1 MNVSEQTDKLQ
12 IEIDKKR
19 QEIRQD
25 NYSMSIGEWMSLYQ
39 QGEVEIHPEFQRF
52 FRWNEYQKTRL
63 IESIVLGFPIPPIF
77 VSQQEDGIWDIVD
90 GLQRLSTIY
99 QFVGLLKDE
108 GGKVVDRLTLKATK
122 YLPSLEGKMWE
133 DPEHP
138 EGSDIGLT
146 PAQRLLIKRTK
157 INVNI
162 LQKESDPSAKYELFQ
177 RLNTG
182 GSIAN
187 AQEIRSCILVSLNP
201 NLYRWMKELSTNEDF
216 QSCIALNESA
226 LEEQYDI
233 EILSRFLVLRTI
245 DPADL
250 KKLSDVDNFFTDKM
264 TDIAK
269 DASYDLEEES
279 RVFTKTFEL
288 LNKCT
293 AGESFRKYDL
303 NKKKFSGGFLL
314 APFEAIAL
322 GIGYNYES
330 SASDPIDG
338 LDYSFYQT
346 KQVII
351 DEQLLKRR
359 NMIEHGESLPYLS
372 LDREEYRELQGQI
385 LGMMEDFRTQVEN
398 HAAQELYRR

>member
-1 MNVSEQTDKLQ
+1 MNISEQTDKLQ
-12 IEIDKKR
+12 VEIDKKR

-52 FRWNEYQKTRL
+52 FRWNDYQKTRL

-77 VSQQEDGIWDIVD
+77 ISQQEDGIWDIVD

-108 GGKVVDRLTLKATK
+108 DGKTVDRLILKATK

-138 EGSDIGLT
+138 EGSHIGLT

-157 INVNI
+157 VNVNI

-245 DPADL
+245 DPANL
-250 KKLSDVDNFFTDKM
+250 KKLGDVDNFFTDKM

-269 DASYDLEEES
+269 DTDYDLQEES
-279 RVFTKTFEL
+279 YAFTKTFEL

-293 AGESFRKYDL
+293 SGESFRKYDL
-303 NKKKFSGGFLL
+303 NKNKFSGGFLL

-330 SASDPIDG
+330 STNDPTDLREKIISLWSNTEYTSAFGRGKDAS
-338 LDYSFYQT
+338 S
-346 KQVII
+346 
-351 DEQLLKRR
+351 R
-359 NMIEHGESLPYLS
+359 LPKL
-372 LDREEYRELQGQI
+372 I
-385 LGMMEDFRTQVEN
+385 PLGRKFFSI
-398 HAAQELYRR
+398 

>member
-1 MNVSEQTDKLQ
+1 MNAIEQTNSLQ

-108 GGKVVDRLTLKATK
+108 DGKLVKSLTLKATK
-122 YLPSLEGKMWE
+122 YLPSLEGKRWE

-138 EGSDIGLT
+138 EGSNTGMT

-201 NLYRWMKELSTNEDF
+201 NLYKWMKELSTNEDF
-216 QSCIALNESA
+216 QSCIALNEKA

-245 DPADL
+245 DIANL
-250 KKLSDVDNFFTDKM
+250 KKLGDIDNFFTDGMSK
-264 TDIAK
+264 IAK
-269 DASYDLEEES
+269 DNTYDLQEEA
-279 RVFTKTFEL
+279 RAFTTIFAL
-288 LNKCT
+288 LNKYT
-293 AGESFRKYDL
+293 GGESFRKYDL

-322 GIGYNYES
+322 GIGYNYEAYTS
-330 SASDPIDG
+330 DSIDIRDKIISLWSNSEYTSAFGRGKDAS
-338 LDYSFYQT
+338 T
-346 KQVII
+346 
-351 DEQLLKRR
+351 R
-359 NMIEHGESLPYLS
+359 LPKLIP
-372 LDREEYRELQGQI
+372 LGREFFAL
-385 LGMMEDFRTQVEN
+385 
-398 HAAQELYRR
+398 

>member
-1 MNVSEQTDKLQ
+1 MNIREQTDKLQ
-12 IEIDKKR
+12 VEIDKKR

-99 QFVGLLKDE
+99 QFVGLLKGED
-108 GGKVVDRLTLKATK
+108 GKVVDRLILKATK
-122 YLPSLEGKMWE
+122 YLPSLEGKIWE

-138 EGSDIGLT
+138 AGSDIGLT

-216 QSCIALNESA
+216 QSCIALNEKA

-245 DPADL
+245 DPANL
-250 KKLSDVDNFFTDKM
+250 KKLGDVDNFFTDKM

-269 DASYDLEEES
+269 DASYNLQKES
-279 RVFTKTFEL
+279 CAFAKTFEL

-293 AGESFRKYDL
+293 AGDSFRKYDL

-330 SASDPIDG
+330 SANKSID
-338 LDYSFYQT
+338 LRD
-346 KQVII
+346 KII
-351 DEQLLKRR
+351 
-359 NMIEHGESLPYLS
+359 SLWSNPEYTSAFGRGKDASSRLPK
-372 LDREEYRELQGQI
+372 LIPLGRE
-385 LGMMEDFRTQVEN
+385 FFSV
-398 HAAQELYRR
+398 